1 MGLDTCRRCKQDG
14 IYKKFKRR
22 SSPAR
27 ARCSPKISPCSSP
40 GRDPPNCSTPLPSV
54 SPQHRPQSLPSNTTV
69 APPPPP
75 TTAHPMPK
83 MPLIVRTPQ
92 PPPKQAR
99 ANPHRPQA
107 VGQLT
112 STSSLLHNLA
122 QCQTLITKAV
132 AAGAQVPP
140 PYPSTQFLTPPSSP
154 TTQSL
159 TPLPHHRPSSSP
171 KQQTTSPPPPLNP
184 SPSSSP

>member
-1 MGLDTCRRCKQDG
+1 MQARRDIQKVQAQIQSG
-14 IYKKFKRR
+14 EGEVLTKNLSVLK
-22 SSPAR
+22 SR
-27 ARCSPKISPCSSP
+27 ARPTKVQHAIAVRLSPTSTSISTQQHHRGTTTTTHNSSSNAQNAP
-40 GRDPPNCSTPLPSV
+40 
-54 SPQHRPQSLPSNTTV
+54 HRTYARN
-69 APPPPP
+69 
-75 TTAHPMPK
+75 
-83 MPLIVRTPQ
+83 

-140 PYPSTQFLTPPSSP
+140 PLP
-154 TTQSL
+154 TLPTLPQHPVSNL
-159 TPLPHHRPSSSP
+159 PLLPHHPVP
-171 KQQTTSPPPPLNP
+171 NAPPPP
-184 SPSSSP
+184 